1 MSSVDHEKAFALLLE
16 AKNGYS
22 SYEVKHLSSS
32 QKQAIDAI
40 ILGDHKTFRYLLITA
55 LLAKTIN
62 PRVHPRSLQAQAN
75 LQGAYDARSLCHF
88 VWVPFEREHLDS
100 RLGGSNEP
108 YLNKPARF
116 PSVNKSNAVRAG
128 KDRQYLHSLYDLLEG
143 LNTADANVVKGA
155 FMHAFKQIM
164 SRDGMTGS
172 DGQLTELELS
182 SALMENFLNSYMTQ
196 SFGGEVPVSLVGAIL
211 SMRFA
216 SKKFAVKV
224 HPANQAGSSSN
235 EVGDI
240 DVYDGDIVVLP
251 VEVKDKTFGRADVK
265 HAVSKAKQSD
275 CRRLLFATGPQGR
288 PGTDADIRALVYENA
303 EDGFD
308 LTFISVAKLVQAECS
323 LLNATERHILLGH
336 IDRILKAM
344 RAKDETKRH
353 FKAIVDSLQIT

>member
-1 MSSVDHEKAFALLLE
+1 LSSVDHDKALSLLME
-16 AKNGYS
+16 AKDGYS
-22 SYEVKHLSSS
+22 SYEVKHLSSG
-32 QKQAIDAI
+32 QKRAIDAI
-40 ILGDHKTFRYLLITA
+40 ILGDHKTFRYLLVTA

-116 PSVNKSNAVRAG
+116 PSVDKSNAVRAG
-128 KDRQYLHSLYDLLEG
+128 KDRQYLNSLYDLLEA
-143 LNTADANVVKGA
+143 LNDADGKVIKDA
-155 FMHAFKQIM
+155 FMHAFKQVM
-164 SRDGMTGS
+164 TRDGITGT
-172 DGQLTELELS
+172 DEQLTELELS
-182 SALMENFLNSYMTQ
+182 SALMDEFLTNYMMQ

-211 SMRFA
+211 SMRFV
-216 SKKFAVKV
+216 SKKSTVKV

-251 VEVKDKTFGRADVK
+251 VEVKDKTFGRADVN

-288 PGTDADIRALVYENA
+288 PGPDADIKALVNENA
-303 EDGFD
+303 AEGFD

-323 LLNATERHILLGH
+323 LFNATERHLLLGH
-336 IDRILKAM
+336 IDRILKTM

-353 FKAIVDSLQIT
+353 FKAVIDSLEIT

>member
-1 MSSVDHEKAFALLLE
+1 MSTVDHQKALSLLME
-16 AKNGYS
+16 AKDGFS

-32 QKQAIDAI
+32 QEQAIDSI

-62 PRVHPRSLQAQAN
+62 PHVHTRSLQAQAD
-75 LQGAYDARSLCHF
+75 LHGAYDARSLCHF
-88 VWVPFEREHLDS
+88 IWVPFEREYLDS

-116 PSVNKSNAVRAG
+116 PSIDKSNAVRAG
-128 KDRQYLHSLYDLLEG
+128 KDRQYLHSLYDLLES
-143 LNTADANVVKGA
+143 LNDANADVVKDA

-164 SRDGMTGS
+164 SRDGMT
-172 DGQLTELELS
+172 DGDDQLTELELC
-182 SALMENFLNSYMTQ
+182 SATINEFLTKYMTQ

-216 SKKFAVKV
+216 SKKSTVKV

-240 DVYDGDIVVLP
+240 DVYDGDIVILP
-251 VEVKDKTFGRADVK
+251 VEVKDKTFGRADVN

-275 CRRLLFATGPQGR
+275 CQRLLFAIGPQGR
-288 PGTDADIRALVYENA
+288 PGSDTDTKALVDENA
-303 EDGFD
+303 EQGFD
-308 LTFISVAKLVQAECS
+308 LTFIPVAILAQAECS
-323 LLNATERHILLGH
+323 LFNANERHLLLVL
-336 IDRILKAM
+336 ISRILKTM

-353 FKAIVDSLQIT
+353 FKAVVDSLQLT